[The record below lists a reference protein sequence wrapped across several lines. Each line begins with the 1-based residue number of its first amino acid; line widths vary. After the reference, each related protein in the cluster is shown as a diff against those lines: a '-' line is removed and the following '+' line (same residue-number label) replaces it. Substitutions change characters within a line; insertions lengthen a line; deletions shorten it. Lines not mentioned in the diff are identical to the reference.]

1 MRIVPFQTELRP
13 ELPNIYGA
21 KDYEDYR
28 NLLLRIDQILLKSG
42 FEHKIGSP

>member
-28 NLLLRIDQILLKSG
+28 NLLLRIDQILLTRI
-42 FEHKIGSP
+42 FHYV